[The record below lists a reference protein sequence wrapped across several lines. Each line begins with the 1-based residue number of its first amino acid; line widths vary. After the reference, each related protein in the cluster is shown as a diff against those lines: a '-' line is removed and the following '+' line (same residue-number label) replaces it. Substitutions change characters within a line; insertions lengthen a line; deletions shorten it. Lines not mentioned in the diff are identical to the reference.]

1 MNKLSI
7 STKGEALGS
16 INYQELY
23 KSMKIVHTLDSK
35 RIKKMLFYNYIND
48 QIESIIFD
56 ARKKNNVINFPKIPY
71 NSRLILILN
80 DNADI
85 KTSKDL
91 ELIREKIQNNEQICG
106 LFHIFDT
113 DYVDAIKTYPFLFM
127 KNRIDLP
134 LCAIND
140 ILYLGGFINSKNKQ
154 TIQLLRIKTIIS
166 LMKEPDKEL
175 TQVFGDNY
183 RNFNHEEANHDEIEF
198 GDLSDFAM
206 EQIYH
211 KQTPILLY
219 CFSGKTSSLA
229 AAVPIIMKIKNWP
242 LELSMGYVMKLSPTI
257 DIPSW
262 LYTQLLRYKEALEN
276 NKKKKEEEM
285 MKMKFKYYY

>member
-56 ARKKNNVINFPKIPY
+56 ARKKNNVSNFPKIPY

-183 RNFNHEEANHDEIEF
+183 RNFKHEEVNHDEIEF
-198 GDLSDFAM
+198 GELTDYVI
-206 EQIYH
+206 EQI
-211 KQTPILLY
+211 KNKDIPILIY
-219 CFSGKTSSLA
+219 DFSGKASSLA
-229 AAVPIIMKIKNWP
+229 AAVPIIMKFKKWP
-242 LELSMGYVMKLSPTI
+242 LELSLGYIMKLSPTI
-257 DIPSW
+257 EIPSW
-262 LYTQLLRYKEALEN
+262 LYTQLMRYRE
-276 NKKKKEEEM
+276 NKK
-285 MKMKFKYYY
+285 

>member
-56 ARKKNNVINFPKIPY
+56 ARNKNNVINFPKIPY

-183 RNFNHEEANHDEIEF
+183 RNFKHEEVNHDEIEF
-198 GDLSDFAM
+198 GELTDYVM
-206 EQIYH
+206 EQIANKH
-211 KQTPILLY
+211 VPVLIY
-219 CFSGKTSSLA
+219 CFTGKTSSFA
-229 AAVPIIMKIKNWP
+229 AAVPIIMKFKKWP
-242 LELSMGYVMKLSPTI
+242 LELSLGYIMKLSPTI
-257 DIPSW
+257 EIPSW
-262 LYTQLLRYKEALEN
+262 LYTQLMRYRE
-276 NKKKKEEEM
+276 NKK
-285 MKMKFKYYY
+285 